1 MNKNMLKKRLLEYK
15 VDKARYELLKLRQ
28 EQGLEIVDNLSAI
41 EYAIKEIDIL
51 INALTSSEK
60 EFLELRFMDKVP
72 PNDILDKLYI
82 SEATLNRRTKS
93 VIEKMLNIYNQ
104 ATI

>member
-41 EYAIKEIDIL
+41 EW
-51 INALTSSEK
+51 
-60 EFLELRFMDKVP
+60 
-72 PNDILDKLYI
+72 
-82 SEATLNRRTKS
+82 
-93 VIEKMLNIYNQ
+93 
-104 ATI
+104 